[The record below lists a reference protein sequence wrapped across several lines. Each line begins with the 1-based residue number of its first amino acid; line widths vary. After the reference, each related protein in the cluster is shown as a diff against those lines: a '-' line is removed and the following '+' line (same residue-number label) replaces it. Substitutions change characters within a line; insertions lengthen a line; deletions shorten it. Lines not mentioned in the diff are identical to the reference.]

1 MAMTLHRSMNTL
13 AAVVIL
19 ASALPAAEA
28 ATAPLPATT
37 RKVIYQKTA
46 DGNRFVTVEAPVP
59 KPGPGQ
65 VLVHMR
71 AIALNGGDIENL
83 AAPRDRTG
91 MIAASD
97 GAGEVV
103 ALGPDA
109 REFRVGQRVTSMY
122 WRNFNEGPPTPASFK
137 GALGSSIDGVYGDYV
152 VVDQSALVPIPA
164 GMSFEEAASLPTAGL
179 TAWSAVM
186 VEGRAGPGKTVLV
199 QGTGGVST
207 FALVLAHAAGAKV
220 IVTSSSDE
228 KLQRARQ
235 LGADETINY
244 KTTPEW
250 GAKVLEL
257 TRNHGADVIVEVGG
271 KGTMAQSARALAD
284 LGTLAIIGGVSGYG
298 GEFPALTLLEKTAR
312 AVGISVGSRAQ
323 LKDME
328 AFMLKHGV
336 KAPIDRVYPH
346 SQLDEAIAR
355 MRAGQYV
362 GKIVIAL

>member
-1 MAMTLHRSMNTL
+1 MAMTLHRSLNTL
-13 AAVVIL
+13 AAVVVL
-19 ASALPAAEA
+19 ASALPDAEA
-28 ATAPLPATT
+28 ASPPLPATT
-37 RKVIYQKTA
+37 RKVIYQKTES
-46 DGNRFVTVEAPVP
+46 GNRLVTVEVPVP

-83 AAPRDRTG
+83 DSRRDRTG

-109 REFRVGQRVTSMY
+109 REFRIGQRVTSMY
-122 WRNFNEGPPTPASFK
+122 WRNWNDGPPTQDSFK
-137 GALGSSIDGVYGDYV
+137 GALGSNIDGVYGDYV

-164 GMSFEEAASLPTAGL
+164 GLGFEEAAALPTAGL

-207 FALVLAHAAGAKV
+207 FALVLAHAAGARV

-244 KTTPEW
+244 KATPEW
-250 GAKVLEL
+250 SEKVLEL
-257 TRNHGADVIVEVGG
+257 TGNHGADIIVEVGG
-271 KGTMAQSARALAD
+271 KGTIPQSAKSLAD
-284 LGTLAIIGGVSGYG
+284 FGTIAIIGGVSGYG

-323 LKDME
+323 LKAME

-336 KAPIDRVYPH
+336 KPSIDRIYPH
-346 SQLDEAIAR
+346 GQLDDAIAH
-355 MRAGQYV
+355 MRSGQFV
-362 GKIVIAL
+362 GKVVITL